1 MESKHNNPAG
11 RNCGKG
17 VSHRLQEI
25 DDKFKKSGG
34 IFKEYKIGELFEK
47 LSLKFKGSN
56 FNKNRDLSTSMNKE
70 FNLPLVNAKHGNN
83 GIMYY
88 GREKEW
94 EYAENTIDI
103 VNDGAISTGDVYP
116 QPQKTGILYNAYL
129 IKPKFTLNNSDIL
142 IYFSTVIKKS
152 IKTKYG
158 YDKKASWNRVKNN
171 TIFLPTLNNELA
183 FEYMEERIRELES
196 ERIRELEAY
205 LQATGLNNY
214 ILDENARG
222 GVKRLIENK
231 IELKD
236 YRIEDLFTVKSS
248 KKKFN
253 ANNINI
259 TNDYNL
265 HPYVARGSSNNGIKG
280 YISEDT
286 EFLNDENTLAF
297 GQDTATCFYQDKPYF
312 TGDKIKILSPINFT
326 LNSHIGLYIISSMKK
341 TLKHLS
347 WGQNSFNEDF
357 IKNIK
362 IKLPIKN
369 NNIDF
374 NYMEQLIKTLEKI
387 IIKDVIDFKDKII
400 ETHKEICK
408 I

>member
-11 RNCGKG
+11 RNWGKG

-34 IFKEYKIGELFEK
+34 IFKEYKIGELFEV
-47 LSLKFKGSN
+47 
-56 FNKNRDLSTSMNKE
+56 KNNPQLNKE
-70 FNLPLVNAKHGNN
+70 YFIFSDKGEYPYFTRTVANN
-83 GIMYY
+83 GILGYVEY
-88 GREKEW
+88 LNEKNKITGNSIAVGMLGMQFFYMEKDF
-94 EYAENTIDI
+94 YAGQFTKTI
-103 VNDGAISTGDVYP
+103 Y
-116 QPQKTGILYNAYL
+116 
-129 IKPKFTLNNSDIL
+129 PKFK
-142 IYFSTVIKKS
+142 YFNEKIALYFTSLFNLHSKRYQGVLVRNFEHTFL
-152 IKTKYG
+152 KTII
-158 YDKKASWNRVKNN
+158 N
-171 TIFLPTLNNELA
+171 LPTLNNELA

-205 LQATGLNNY
+205 LQVTGLNNY
-214 ILDENARG
+214 ILDEKDRG
-222 GVKRLIENK
+222 VNRLIENK
-231 IELKD
+231 IELKE
-236 YRIEDLFTVKSS
+236 YKVGELFTVKSS

-280 YISEDT
+280 YISENI

-297 GQDTATCFYQDKPYF
+297 GQDTATCFYQDRPYF
-312 TGDKIKILSPINFT
+312 TGDKIKILSPVNFT

-374 NYMEQLIKTLEKI
+374 NYIEQLIKTLEKI
-387 IIKDVIDFKDKII
+387 IIKDVVEYKDKII
-400 ETHKEICK
+400 ETHKNICK
-408 I
+408 QIS

>member
-34 IFKEYKIGELFEK
+34 IFKEYKIGELFEA
-47 LSLKFKGSN
+47 SN
-56 FNKNRDLSTSMNKE
+56 GDTDIQ
-70 FNLPLVNAKHGNN
+70 AKHIN
-83 GIMYY
+83 GKGYY
-88 GREKEW
+88 VVSSGLLNCGIIGKSDIE
-94 EYAENTIDI
+94 ANIFDENTITIDMFGNVFVRDFKYKLVTHARVFSLRLQQEPPKNIDI
-103 VNDGAISTGDVYP
+103 
-116 QPQKTGILYNAYL
+116 KILLYIAAQLSFLNKIFSYNNMCSYN
-129 IKPKFTLNNSDIL
+129 K
-142 IYFSTVIKKS
+142 IKKFK
-152 IKTKYG
+152 IT
-158 YDKKASWNRVKNN
+158 
-171 TIFLPTLNNELA
+171 LPTLNDKLA

-196 ERIRELEAY
+196 ERIRELDAY
-205 LQATGLNNY
+205 LKDTGLNNY
-214 ILDENARG
+214 ILDENDRG
-222 GVKRLIENK
+222 VNRLIEK
-231 IELKD
+231 KKELKEFKG
-236 YRIEDLFTVKSS
+236 EDLFTVKSS

-253 ANNINI
+253 ANSINV
-259 TNDYNL
+259 TDDYNL
-265 HPYVARGSSNNGIKG
+265 YPYVARGSSNNGIKG
-280 YISEDT
+280 YISENVK
-286 EFLNDENTLAF
+286 FLNDENTLAF
-297 GQDTATCFYQDKPYF
+297 GQDTATCFYQDRQYF

-326 LNSHIGLYIISSMKK
+326 LNSYIGLYIISSMKK

-374 NYMEQLIKTLEKI
+374 NYMAQLIKTLEKI

-400 ETHKEICK
+400 KTHKEICK

>member
-34 IFKEYKIGELFEK
+34 IFKEYKIGELFEA
-47 LSLKFKGSN
+47 SN
-56 FNKNRDLSTSMNKE
+56 GDTDIQ
-70 FNLPLVNAKHGNN
+70 AKHIN
-83 GIMYY
+83 GKGYY
-88 GREKEW
+88 VVSSGLLNCGIIGKSDIE
-94 EYAENTIDI
+94 ANIFDENTITIDMFGNVFVRDFKYKLVTHARVFSLRLQQEPPKNIDI
-103 VNDGAISTGDVYP
+103 
-116 QPQKTGILYNAYL
+116 KILLYIAAQLSFLNKIFSYNNMCSYN
-129 IKPKFTLNNSDIL
+129 K
-142 IYFSTVIKKS
+142 IKKFK
-152 IKTKYG
+152 IT
-158 YDKKASWNRVKNN
+158 
-171 TIFLPTLNNELA
+171 LPTINNELA

-196 ERIRELEAY
+196 ERIRELESELDAY

-214 ILDENARG
+214 ILDENDRG
-222 GVKRLIENK
+222 GVNRLIENK
-231 IELKD
+231 IELKEFKV
-236 YRIEDLFTVKSS
+236 EDLFTVKSS

-253 ANNINI
+253 ANSINV
-259 TNDYNL
+259 TDDYNL
-265 HPYVARGSSNNGIKG
+265 YPYVARGSSNNGIKG
-280 YISEDT
+280 YISENVK
-286 EFLNDENTLAF
+286 FLNDENTLAF
-297 GQDTATCFYQDKPYF
+297 GQDTATCFYQDRQYF
-312 TGDKIKILSPINFT
+312 TGDKIKILSPINFK

-374 NYMEQLIKTLEKI
+374 NYMGQFIKTLEKI

-400 ETHKEICK
+400 KTHKEICK

>member
-1 MESKHNNPAG
+1 MESKHNNPAE

-34 IFKEYKIGELFEK
+34 KFEKYKIGKLFEK
-47 LSLKFKGSN
+47 ITLKFKGIN
-56 FNKNRDLSTSMNKE
+56 FKKDRDLSTSINKE

-88 GREKEW
+88 GREEEW
-94 EYAENTIDI
+94 EYTENTIDI
-103 VNDGAISTGDVYP
+103 VNDGAIATGDVYP

-129 IKPKFTLNNSDIL
+129 IKPKFTLNNSNIL

-152 IKTKYG
+152 IKYKYG
-158 YDKKASWNRVKNN
+158 YDKKASWERVKDD
-171 TIFLPTLNNELA
+171 IIYIPTLNNKLA
-183 FEYMEERIRELES
+183 FEYMEEWIRELES
-196 ERIRELEAY
+196 ERIRELDAY

-214 ILDENARG
+214 ILDENDREW
-222 GVKRLIENK
+222 VNHLIENR
-231 IELKD
+231 IELKE
-236 YRIEDLFTVKSS
+236 YKVGELFTIKSS

-253 ANNINI
+253 ANSINV
-259 TNDYNL
+259 TDDYNL
-265 HPYVARGSSNNGIKG
+265 YPYVARGSSNNGIKG
-280 YISEDT
+280 YISENT

-297 GQDTATCFYQDKPYF
+297 GQDTATCFYQDRPYF

-374 NYMEQLIKTLEKI
+374 NYIEQLIKTLEKI
-387 IIKDVIDFKDKII
+387 IIKDVVEYKDKII
-400 ETHKEICK
+400 ETHKNICK
-408 I
+408 Q

>member
-34 IFKEYKIGELFEK
+34 IFKEYKIGELFEA
-47 LSLKFKGSN
+47 SN
-56 FNKNRDLSTSMNKE
+56 GNTDIQ
-70 FNLPLVNAKHGNN
+70 AKHIN
-83 GIMYY
+83 GKGYY
-88 GREKEW
+88 VVSSGLLNCGIIGKSDIE
-94 EYAENTIDI
+94 ANIFDENTITIDMFGNVFVRDFKYKLVTHARVFSLKLQQEPPKNI
-103 VNDGAISTGDVYP
+103 YI
-116 QPQKTGILYNAYL
+116 KILLYIATQLSFLNKIFSYNNMCSYNKIANF
-129 IKPKFTLNNSDIL
+129 K
-142 IYFSTVIKKS
+142 
-152 IKTKYG
+152 
-158 YDKKASWNRVKNN
+158 
-171 TIFLPTLNNELA
+171 IFLPTLNNKLA

-196 ERIRELEAY
+196 ERIRELDAY

-214 ILDENARG
+214 ILDENDRG
-222 GVKRLIENK
+222 GVNRLIENK
-231 IELKD
+231 IELKE
-236 YRIEDLFTVKSS
+236 YKAGELFTVKSS

-253 ANNINI
+253 ANNLNI

-265 HPYVARGSSNNGIKG
+265 YPYVARGSSNNGIKG

-286 EFLNDENTLAF
+286 EFLNNENTIAF

-312 TGDKIKILSPINFT
+312 TGDKIKILSPINFQ
-326 LNSHIGLYIISSMKK
+326 LNNHIGLYIISSMKK

-400 ETHKEICK
+400 KTHKEICR

>member
-11 RNCGKG
+11 RNWGKA

-34 IFKEYKIGELFEK
+34 IFKEYEICKLFEA
-47 LSLKFKGSN
+47 SN
-56 FNKNRDLSTSMNKE
+56 GNTDIQ
-70 FNLPLVNAKHGNN
+70 AKHIN
-83 GIMYY
+83 GKGYY
-88 GREKEW
+88 VVSSGLLNCGIIGKSDIE
-94 EYAENTIDI
+94 ANIFDENTITIDMFGNVFVRDFKYKLVTHARI
-103 VNDGAISTGDVYP
+103 FSLKLKQEPLKNIYI
-116 QPQKTGILYNAYL
+116 KILLYIATQLSFLNKVFSYNNMCSYNKIANL
-129 IKPKFTLNNSDIL
+129 KIT
-142 IYFSTVIKKS
+142 
-152 IKTKYG
+152 
-158 YDKKASWNRVKNN
+158 
-171 TIFLPTLNNELA
+171 LPTLNNELA

-214 ILDENARG
+214 ILDENDRG
-222 GVKRLIENK
+222 GVNRLIENK
-231 IELKD
+231 IELKE
-236 YRIEDLFTVKSS
+236 YKVGELFTVKSS

-265 HPYVARGSSNNGIKG
+265 YPYVARGSSNNGIKG
-280 YISEDT
+280 YISENI
-286 EFLNDENTLAF
+286 EFLNNENTLAF

-312 TGDKIKILSPINFT
+312 TGDKIKILSPINFQ
-326 LNSHIGLYIISSMKK
+326 LNNHIGLYIISSMKK

-374 NYMEQLIKTLEKI
+374 DYMEQLIKTLEKI
-387 IIKDVIDFKDKII
+387 IIKDVVEYKDKII
-400 ETHKEICK
+400 ETHKNICK
-408 I
+408 QIS

>member
-11 RNCGKG
+11 RNWGKA

-34 IFKEYKIGELFEK
+34 IFKEYKIGELFEA
-47 LSLKFKGSN
+47 SN
-56 FNKNRDLSTSMNKE
+56 GDTDIQ
-70 FNLPLVNAKHGNN
+70 AKHIN
-83 GIMYY
+83 GKDYY
-88 GREKEW
+88 VVSSGLLNCGIIGKSDIK
-94 EYAENTIDI
+94 AKIFNENTITIDMFGNVFVRDFKYKLVTHARVFSLKLKQEPLKNI
-103 VNDGAISTGDVYP
+103 YI
-116 QPQKTGILYNAYL
+116 KILLYIATQLSFLNKVFSYNNMCSYNKIANFK
-129 IKPKFTLNNSDIL
+129 IT
-142 IYFSTVIKKS
+142 
-152 IKTKYG
+152 
-158 YDKKASWNRVKNN
+158 
-171 TIFLPTLNNELA
+171 LPTLNNELA

-214 ILDENARG
+214 ILDEKDRG
-222 GVKRLIENK
+222 GGNRLIENK
-231 IELKD
+231 IELKE
-236 YRIEDLFTVKSS
+236 YKIEDLFTVKSS

-253 ANNINI
+253 ANSISV
-259 TNDYNL
+259 TDDYNL
-265 HPYVARGSSNNGIKG
+265 YPYVARGSSNNGIKG
-280 YISEDT
+280 YISENTD
-286 EFLNDENTLAF
+286 FLNDENTLAF

-374 NYMEQLIKTLEKI
+374 DYMEQLIETLEKI

-400 ETHKEICK
+400 KTHKEICK

>member
-11 RNCGKG
+11 RNWGKG

-56 FNKNRDLSTSMNKE
+56 FNKNRDLSTSINKE

-214 ILDENARG
+214 ILDEKDRG
-222 GVKRLIENK
+222 GGK
-231 IELKD
+231 
-236 YRIEDLFTVKSS
+236 
-248 KKKFN
+248 
-253 ANNINI
+253 
-259 TNDYNL
+259 
-265 HPYVARGSSNNGIKG
+265 
-280 YISEDT
+280 
-286 EFLNDENTLAF
+286 
-297 GQDTATCFYQDKPYF
+297 
-312 TGDKIKILSPINFT
+312 
-326 LNSHIGLYIISSMKK
+326 
-341 TLKHLS
+341 
-347 WGQNSFNEDF
+347 SFNR
-357 IKNIK
+357 K
-362 IKLPIKN
+362 
-369 NNIDF
+369 
-374 NYMEQLIKTLEKI
+374 
-387 IIKDVIDFKDKII
+387 
-400 ETHKEICK
+400 
-408 I
+408 

>member
-34 IFKEYKIGELFEK
+34 IFKEYKIGELFDIHPTKSYNLTNDK
-47 LSLKFKGSN
+47 LFRQQGN
-56 FNKNRDLSTSMNKE
+56 VPVVCNIE
-70 FNLPLVNAKHGNN
+70 INN
-83 GIMYY
+83 GIKGYINKQPT
-88 GREKEW
+88 ET
-94 EYAENTIDI
+94 ANTITFSDTTTANSI
-103 VNDGAISTGDVYP
+103 FLQDSDFIGYSHVQGLYP
-116 QPQKTGILYNAYL
+116 YSNKW
-129 IKPKFTLNNSDIL
+129 
-142 IYFSTVIKKS
+142 
-152 IKTKYG
+152 TKYSLM
-158 YDKKASWNRVKNN
+158 YFLVNFKYIAKQYNFNYANKFNRNIALN
-171 TIFLPTLNNELA
+171 MLITLPTLNNELA
-183 FEYMEERIRELES
+183 FEYMEERIRELESERIRELES

-214 ILDENARG
+214 ILDENDRG
-222 GVKRLIENK
+222 VVNRLIENK
-231 IELKD
+231 IELKE
-236 YRIEDLFTVKSS
+236 YKVSELFTVKSS

-259 TNDYNL
+259 TDDYNL
-265 HPYVARGSSNNGIKG
+265 YPYVARGSSNNGIKG

-286 EFLNDENTLAF
+286 EFLNNENTLAF

-312 TGDKIKILSPINFT
+312 TGDKIKILSPINFQ
-326 LNSHIGLYIISSMKK
+326 LNNHIGLYIISSMKK

-374 NYMEQLIKTLEKI
+374 DYMEQLIKTLEKI

-400 ETHKEICK
+400 KTHKEICR

>member
-11 RNCGKG
+11 RNWGKG

-34 IFKEYKIGELFEK
+34 IFKEYKIGELFEV
-47 LSLKFKGSN
+47 
-56 FNKNRDLSTSMNKE
+56 KNNPQLNKE
-70 FNLPLVNAKHGNN
+70 YFIFSDKGEYPYFTRTVANN
-83 GIMYY
+83 GILGYVEY
-88 GREKEW
+88 LNEKNKITGNSIAVGMLGMQFFYMEKDF
-94 EYAENTIDI
+94 YAGQFTKTI
-103 VNDGAISTGDVYP
+103 Y
-116 QPQKTGILYNAYL
+116 
-129 IKPKFTLNNSDIL
+129 PKFK
-142 IYFSTVIKKS
+142 YFNEKIALYFTSLFNLHSKRYQGVLVRNFEHTFL
-152 IKTKYG
+152 KTII
-158 YDKKASWNRVKNN
+158 N
-171 TIFLPTLNNELA
+171 LPTLNNELA

-214 ILDENARG
+214 ILDENDRG
-222 GVKRLIENK
+222 GVNRLIENK
-231 IELKD
+231 IELKE
-236 YRIEDLFTVKSS
+236 YKAGELFTVKSS

-280 YISEDT
+280 YISENI

-374 NYMEQLIKTLEKI
+374 NYIEQLIKTLEKI
-387 IIKDVIDFKDKII
+387 IIKDVVEYKDKII
-400 ETHKEICK
+400 QTHKNICK
-408 I
+408 Q

>member
-11 RNCGKG
+11 RNWGKG

-34 IFKEYKIGELFEK
+34 IFKEYKIGELFEV
-47 LSLKFKGSN
+47 
-56 FNKNRDLSTSMNKE
+56 KNNPQLNKE
-70 FNLPLVNAKHGNN
+70 YFIFSDKGEYPYFTRTVANN
-83 GIMYY
+83 GILGYVEY
-88 GREKEW
+88 LNEKNKITGNSIAVGMLGMQFFYMEKDF
-94 EYAENTIDI
+94 YAGQFTKTI
-103 VNDGAISTGDVYP
+103 Y
-116 QPQKTGILYNAYL
+116 
-129 IKPKFTLNNSDIL
+129 PKFK
-142 IYFSTVIKKS
+142 YFNEKIALYFTSLFNLHSKRYQGVLVRNFEHTFL
-152 IKTKYG
+152 KTII
-158 YDKKASWNRVKNN
+158 N
-171 TIFLPTLNNELA
+171 LPTLNNELA

-205 LQATGLNNY
+205 LQVTGLNNY
-214 ILDENARG
+214 ILDEKDRG
-222 GVKRLIENK
+222 GVNRLIENK
-231 IELKD
+231 IELKE
-236 YRIEDLFTVKSS
+236 YKVGELFTVKSS

-280 YISEDT
+280 YISENI

-297 GQDTATCFYQDKPYF
+297 GQDTATCFYQDRPYF
-312 TGDKIKILSPINFT
+312 TGDKIKILSPVNFT

-374 NYMEQLIKTLEKI
+374 NYIEQLIKTLEKI
-387 IIKDVIDFKDKII
+387 IIKDVVEYKDKII
-400 ETHKEICK
+400 ETHKNICK
-408 I
+408 QIS